1 MKLPNSAK
9 DFEKIMKN
17 VDFTRVLQITVP
29 ILQPVIIG
37 GLWLMISRLDK
48 RADALSKLIAIAEP
62 IPTIDLN
69 VPAPVVLAS
78 LYHSVDEL
86 ADVLEEVIQA
96 LRDLDIPSTEDIV
109 KKVKE
114 EVLPEKLDPQD
125 IISDY
130 RDCENGYKR
139 DTPNWLQNKV
149 SKGIYIQGCL
159 IRKGY
164 TQKIVLE
171 YIRKNLEYERRT
183 IYRCMDYELFI
194 ILSNL
199 YILDTVKDSKKD

>member
-37 GLWLMISRLDK
+37 GLWLMLSRLDK

-96 LRDLDIPSTEDIV
+96 LRDLDIPTTEEIIE
-109 KKVKE
+109 KVKE

-125 IISDY
+125 IVSDY
-130 RDCENGYKR
+130 RECENNYEK
-139 DTPNWLQNKV
+139 DTPKILKNKL
-149 SKGIYIQGCL
+149 SKSIYIQGCL
-159 IRKGY
+159 IRKGFA
-164 TQKIVLE
+164 QKVVLE
-171 YIRKNLEYERRT
+171 HIRRT
-183 IYRCMDYELFI
+183 LA
-194 ILSNL
+194 
-199 YILDTVKDSKKD
+199 

>member
-37 GLWLMISRLDK
+37 GLWLMISRFDK

-86 ADVLEEVIQA
+86 SDVLEEVIKK
-96 LRDLDIPSTEDIV
+96 LKDLDIPSTEEIV
-109 KKVKE
+109 KEIKE
-114 EVLPEKLDPQD
+114 EILPEPIDKKEVLSDFQD
-125 IISDY
+125 
-130 RDCENGYKR
+130 CLAGYER
-139 DTPNWLQNKV
+139 DTPDFLKSSTTKAFYVN
-149 SKGIYIQGCL
+149 SCL
-159 IRKGY
+159 LRKGY
-164 TQKIVLE
+164 ASKVVKET
-171 YIRKNLEYERRT
+171 IRE
-183 IYRCMDYELFI
+183 F
-194 ILSNL
+194 LS
-199 YILDTVKDSKKD
+199 

>member
-48 RADALSKLIAIAEP
+48 RADALSALITICEP

-69 VPAPVVLAS
+69 LPPPVVLAS
-78 LYHSVDEL
+78 MYHSVDEL
-86 ADVLEEVIQA
+86 ADVIEEVIEA
-96 LRDLDIPSTEDIV
+96 LRNLDIPSTEEIV
-109 KKVKE
+109 RKVKE
-114 EVLPEKLDPQD
+114 EILPEKLDPQD

-171 YIRKNLEYERRT
+171 YIRKTLE
-183 IYRCMDYELFI
+183 
-194 ILSNL
+194 
-199 YILDTVKDSKKD
+199 

>member
-1 MKLPNSAK
+1 MKLPNSVK

-48 RADALSKLIAIAEP
+48 RADALSKLIAICEP

-69 VPAPVVLAS
+69 LPPPVVLAS
-78 LYHSVDEL
+78 MYHSVDEL
-86 ADVLEEVIQA
+86 ADVIEEVIEA
-96 LRDLDIPSTEDIV
+96 LRNLDIPSTEKIV
-109 KKVKE
+109 RKVKE
-114 EVLPEKLDPQD
+114 ELLPEKLDPKD

-130 RDCENGYKR
+130 RDCENGYER
-139 DTPNWLQNKV
+139 DTPKILKSKI

-159 IRKGY
+159 LRKGY
-164 TQKIVLE
+164 AQKAILE
-171 YIRKNLEYERRT
+171 YIRKTLE
-183 IYRCMDYELFI
+183 
-194 ILSNL
+194 
-199 YILDTVKDSKKD
+199 